1 MSHISIRLPDELDAR
16 LEHEAR
22 LAGKKR
28 SELAREAIA
37 IHLRRLERARFVSG
51 MAREARALYSDPGVR
66 DPDAGATEEGLD
78 GWLESIEAEERDA
91 GVDPDDRWWE

>member
-16 LEHEAR
+16 LEEEAR

-37 IHLRRLERARFVSG
+37 VHLRRLERARFVSE
-51 MAREARALYSDPGVR
+51 MAREARALYAGPGA
-66 DPDAGATEEGLD
+66 DELDAADEGVE
-78 GWLESIEAEERDA
+78 GWLESIENEERDA
-91 GVDPDDRWWE
+91 GIDPDDRWWE

>member
-16 LEHEAR
+16 LEKEAR

-37 IHLRRLERARFVSG
+37 LHLRRLERARFVAE
-51 MAREARALYSDPGVR
+51 MAREARALYAEPGA
-66 DPDAGATEEGLD
+66 DEQDAADEGLED
-78 GWLESIEAEERDA
+78 WLESIEKEERDA